1 MAEKFSGHDWLIGL
15 NPSIPQVEN
24 HQSYLKRPA
33 FGMSCVSGPKI
44 SRLSGRPCSKKRSPA
59 EQGRGPES
67 QVWISAA
74 KPEPLRSW
82 TNTTRLSPKPPGSL
96 LLPHSTILD
105 TPSS

>member
-15 NPSIPQVEN
+15 NRSIPPLEH
-24 HQSYLKRPA
+24 HQLYLKRPA
-33 FGMSCVSGPKI
+33 FEMSCASRPKI
-44 SRLSGRPCSKKRSPA
+44 SRLSGRLCSRKRSPA

-82 TNTTRLSPKPPGSL
+82 TNTTRLLPKLPGSL

-105 TPSS
+105 